1 MAIEETN
8 IFSARTEKLWRKLES
23 WRKTGQGRI
32 PEQLWC
38 EAVGLARAVGVSRV
52 ARVLRLDYYGLR
64 RRVQES
70 LSSTMVQK
78 PPTASFVEV
87 EIPSVRAMA
96 QCVVKLED
104 RSGKRLTVEL
114 PAGSVA
120 EVAGIAGA
128 LWSRRS

>member
-8 IFSARTEKLWRKLES
+8 IFSARTEKLRRKLEL
-23 WRKTGQGRI
+23 WRRTGQGRT
-32 PEQLWC
+32 PERLWR
-38 EAVGLARAVGVSRV
+38 EAVELARTAGVSRV

-78 PPTASFVEV
+78 PPAPSFVEV

-96 QCVVKLED
+96 QCVLKLED

-114 PAGSVA
+114 PAGNVA

-128 LWSRRS
+128 LWSQRS